1 MSIPSISSTQSLN
14 GYIALQ
20 RAHHKRELDESAG
33 TFSAIPS
40 SSLVTSAN
48 PLVSAIAVSLTQ
60 LGLTPAPGT
69 ASTAASA
76 PAITAASATNL
87 SSHSANTNS
96 TTADSLSANGAQ
108 KTFPAF
114 LAQLLAA
121 AQQAPDTETASASS
135 SDSGAQA
142 GTAASTAATSAAI
155 SSSNALVRGD
165 TPPASLPQQ
174 SEGSQQVQ
182 QYRNIASTFSN
193 LAQALSSS
201 SSSAS
206 ATSNGTS
213 SLTTVFQNLWTSLS
227 SSHGTSTDSSSNAM
241 PSLQTFL
248 QTLARNF
255 SESGIS
261 GLRGVFVDTVV

>member
-33 TFSAIPS
+33 AFSVVPPGSPIA
-40 SSLVTSAN
+40 SAN
-48 PLVSAIAVSLTQ
+48 PLISAIAVSLTQ
-60 LGLTPAPGT
+60 LGLTPALGT
-69 ASTAASA
+69 ASTAASSS
-76 PAITAASATNL
+76 AITAASATNQSPYSADT
-87 SSHSANTNS
+87 SSM
-96 TTADSLSANGAQ
+96 TADSLSANGAL

-121 AQQAPDTETASASS
+121 AQQATDTDAASTSS
-135 SDSGAQA
+135 SNGSAQA
-142 GTAASTAATSAAI
+142 AAAAASTAATNAAVG
-155 SSSNALVRGD
+155 SSNAVVIRGLA
-165 TPPASLPQQ
+165 PLPQQ
-174 SEGSQQVQ
+174 PSGSQQVQ

-201 SSSAS
+201 SSSS
-206 ATSNGTS
+206 SPTSNGAS

-227 SSHGTSTDSSSNAM
+227 SSHGTSGDSSGNAM

>member
-96 TTADSLSANGAQ
+96 TIADSLSANGAQ

-155 SSSNALVRGD
+155 SSSNALVRG
-165 TPPASLPQQ
+165 ASLPQQ